1 MAKWIEGTVVAQK
14 AWTERLF
21 SLQVDCG
28 MGSFDAGQYARIA
41 LPVAGALVARPFSF
55 VNAPRESPCEF
66 YYNLVPE
73 GPLSPR
79 LARLEPMDV
88 VFLAPAAA
96 GTFTLAE
103 VPDAANLWLIAT
115 GTGIGPFLSM
125 LKTEPPWKRFEK
137 IALVHAVRQA
147 ADLTYRETI
156 EGFRARH
163 ADQFRPV
170 SLVSREAHP
179 GALPG
184 RIPQAIEDERLER
197 AAGLE
202 LSAQS
207 SQVMLCGNPDM
218 VTDVVEAL
226 KSRGMKKHRRRDP
239 GHIAVE
245 PYW

>member
-1 MAKWIEGTVVAQK
+1 
-14 AWTERLF
+14 
-21 SLQVDCG
+21 
-28 MGSFDAGQYARIA
+28 
-41 LPVAGALVARPFSF
+41 
-55 VNAPRESPCEF
+55 
-66 YYNLVPE
+66 
-73 GPLSPR
+73 
-79 LARLEPMDV
+79 
-88 VFLAPAAA
+88 
-96 GTFTLAE
+96 
-103 VPDAANLWLIAT
+103 
-115 GTGIGPFLSM
+115 
-125 LKTEPPWKRFEK
+125 
-137 IALVHAVRQA
+137 
-147 ADLTYRETI
+147 
-156 EGFRARH
+156 
-163 ADQFRPV
+163 V

-202 LSAQS
+202 LSATS